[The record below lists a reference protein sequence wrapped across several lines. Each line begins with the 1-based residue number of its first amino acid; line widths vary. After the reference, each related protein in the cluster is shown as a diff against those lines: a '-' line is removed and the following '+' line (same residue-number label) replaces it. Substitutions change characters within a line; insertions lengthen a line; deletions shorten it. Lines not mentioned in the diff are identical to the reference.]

1 MFNFNT
7 GNNDKVN
14 THVYFQHKTTA
25 KKKKKRETAEEENKE
40 KQLCR

>member
-25 KKKKKRETAEEENKE
+25 KKKKKK
-40 KQLCR
+40 K